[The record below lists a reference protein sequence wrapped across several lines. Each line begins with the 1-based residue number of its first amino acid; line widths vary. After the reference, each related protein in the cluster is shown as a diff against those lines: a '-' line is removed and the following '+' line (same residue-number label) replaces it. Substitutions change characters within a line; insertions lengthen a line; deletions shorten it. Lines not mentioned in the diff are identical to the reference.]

1 MSKPSQFA
9 EGLNNFNEMN
19 AKAAA
24 AAAAGAGAG
33 AGAPPSHPL
42 GPAPLPFGITQEEL
56 EEPFGTPITPPER
69 GLVLPE
75 FPTPKQ
81 QDYLKEMDEFIQYI
95 FRITPAENGYIQ
107 ASPENRQL
115 IITTVNEILELKRAL
130 DPNGNINDD
139 LFNNKFIP
147 RCLRQFDIS
156 LPKLIIPPFL
166 QNRPRSQEMVL
177 LFIFNVLKQIYNRK
191 NPMNPYIGGQRKLGK
206 KRGGS
211 LNPERRAN
219 RIKLMKL
226 GRLPKKSFS
235 VRGLLKSLPRFSLS
249 LGSLRSPSGHTLP
262 LSGSEMHTR
271 SKRPNQKVKRRQTNR
286 RSRRSP

>member
-1 MSKPSQFA
+1 MSRPGQFA

-24 AAAAGAGAG
+24 AAGAGAG
-33 AGAPPSHPL
+33 AGAPPSHAL

-56 EEPFGTPITPPER
+56 EEPFGTPITPPKT

-81 QDYLKEMDEFIQYI
+81 QDYLKKMDEFTNYI
-95 FRITPAENGYIQ
+95 FKLTPTENGYIQ

-115 IITTVNEILELKRAL
+115 IITTVNGILELKHAL

-139 LFNNKFIP
+139 LFNNIFIP
-147 RCLRQFDIS
+147 RCLKQFDIS
-156 LPKLIIPPFL
+156 LPKLVIPPFL
-166 QNRPRSQEMVL
+166 QNRPRSQEMIL
-177 LFIFNVLKQIYNRK
+177 LFIYNVLKQIYNRK
-191 NPMNPYIGGQRKLGK
+191 NPMNPYIGGQRKLIK

-235 VRGLLKSLPRFSLS
+235 VKMLLKSLPRFSLS
-249 LGSLRSPSGHTLP
+249 VGSPRSPSGHRLP
-262 LSGSEMHTR
+262 LSGSEKHTR

-286 RSRRSP
+286 RSRRSS